1 MLNYMAQIQGQ
12 RKANLKLLLR
22 QYESQRALSEAI
34 GMSFQQVNH
43 LLSGER
49 AIGEVVAR
57 RIETALEKPPL
68 WMDRDQ
74 ETGKIIG
81 SEGCVLSDREIALLS
96 HYQRMT
102 IRHREMLQET
112 AQALI
117 ALEKNLEMLS
127 E

>member
-57 RIETALEKPPL
+57 RIETALGKPPL
-68 WMDRDQ
+68 WMDRNQ

-81 SEGCVLSDREIALLS
+81 SEACVLSDREIALLS

-102 IRHREMLQET
+102 IRHREILQET

-117 ALEKNLEMLS
+117 ALENAKAIPCE
-127 E
+127 